1 MLPRRA
7 IVLLDPNREIEMFR
21 RTSTPVLLLVAMV
34 LAGCTAGGVPGSTRS
49 GDHAHSSSARAVPSR
64 GCAHPRAPVSELL
77 LTVDGTPRRAL
88 VTVPAVHRP
97 VPLILSFHGSG
108 TSSELQ
114 VAVDQFS
121 DPGRRPA
128 LVIRP
133 SGLPLFE
140 GVTGW
145 NLDLG
150 GDVDEVAF
158 VRALLHRAEASYCV
172 DLNRVYAAGISNGGG
187 MAELLACSIPDKLAA
202 VALVSPLSMSQP
214 CAADAPV
221 PLIAFRGVRDLILPY
236 QGTQLGL
243 TTTFGFEQWADEWA
257 DRNGCSPGRHYGRP
271 RGRVQPLSWS
281 GCTAPVEAFRLYG
294 YGHTWPHKS
303 KSSGDLAPEA
313 FLSGCALAA
322 TQQFFQSI
330 GLTCEEGIKNLFLS
344 PTGYSATDEILRFFA
359 TNPRRHR

>member
-1 MLPRRA
+1 
-7 IVLLDPNREIEMFR
+7 MFR
-21 RTSTPVLLLVAMV
+21 RTATLVLV
-34 LAGCTAGGVPGSTRS
+34 LAAIAGAASTAVGASGSTRV
-49 GDHAHSSSARAVPSR
+49 GDRNHGTSTYAVPST
-64 GCAHPRAPVSELL
+64 GCAHPHSPVSELV
-77 LTVDGTPRRAL
+77 LTVDGATRRAL
-88 VTVPAVHRP
+88 VSVPATRRP

-108 TSSELQ
+108 TSSGLQ

-128 LVIRP
+128 LVVRP

-158 VRALLHRAEASYCV
+158 VRALLDRAEADYCV
-172 DLNRVYAAGISNGGG
+172 DLERVYAAGISNGGG

-202 VALVSPLSMSQP
+202 VALVSPLSISQP

-281 GCTAPVEAFRLYG
+281 GCTAPIEAYRLYG

-303 KSSGDLAPEA
+303 KSAGDLNPEA

-322 TQQFFQSI
+322 TQQFFRSI
-330 GLTCEEGIKNLFLS
+330 GITCEEGIKNLFLS
-344 PTGYSATDEILRFFA
+344 PPGYSATDEILRFFVA
-359 TNPRRHR
+359 NPRRHR